1 MNNHGAILSPIMG
14 PLGPLIFS
22 TKNDFL
28 SLPIFKTLMW
38 VKQCHANHPPVIT
51 IFIGGINQSKQSGLL
66 TLKINPY

>member
-1 MNNHGAILSPIMG
+1 MNNHGATGATDLFHQKRLP
-14 PLGPLIFS
+14 
-22 TKNDFL
+22 FL

-66 TLKINPY
+66 TLKIDPY